1 MAEMLATT
9 GSAEITEW
17 VAEFSIRDE
26 DEIEAITRAREERE
40 QS

>member
-17 VAEFSIRDE
+17 IAEFLLRDE
-26 DEIEAITRAREERE
+26 DELEAMTRAREERE